1 MVKKTKVRALQ
12 GLVVVAVTA
21 GLVVGTTYLLQ
32 ESDRPEQQPVPEA
45 TPAKPDQDGARVRQ
59 NLLTSS
65 SQKLNLTPV
74 RGVWG
79 VLMERGYAK
88 GIATVVALTDGTAN
102 MYISTG
108 GSVSGGRAYAPARTA
123 AQALCQQAAESLAE
137 LQPTKDF
144 PAPAKGAVRFY
155 VLTDGGVRTV
165 EHDLLNAH
173 RDAGEDKLAPLF
185 AAGDALLDALKAATS
200 KGYIR

>member
-12 GLVVVAVTA
+12 GLLVVVVTA
-21 GLVVGTTYLLQ
+21 GLVVGTTYLLEQ
-32 ESDRPEQQPVPEA
+32 SDRSDQHVPEA
-45 TPAKPDQDGARVRQ
+45 TPVSPAQDASKVRQ

-65 SQKLNLTPV
+65 AQKLGLTPV
-74 RGVWG
+74 RCVWG

-88 GIATVVALTDGTAN
+88 GIATVVALTDGTAD

-108 GSVSGGRAYAPARTA
+108 GSVTGGRAYAPARTA
-123 AQALCQQAAESLAE
+123 AQALCQQAADALDE
-137 LQPTKDF
+137 LQPAKDF

-165 EHDLLNAH
+165 EHDLLNAR

-185 AAGDALLDALKAATS
+185 AAGDAVLDAIKAATS

>member
-12 GLVVVAVTA
+12 GLLVVVVTA
-21 GLVVGTTYLLQ
+21 GLVVGTTYLLEQ
-32 ESDRPEQQPVPEA
+32 SDRSDQHVPEA
-45 TPAKPDQDGARVRQ
+45 TPVSPAQDASKVRQ

-65 SQKLNLTPV
+65 AQKLGLTPV

-88 GIATVVALTDGTAN
+88 GIATVVALTDGTAD

-108 GSVSGGRAYAPARTA
+108 GSVTGGRAYAPARTA
-123 AQALCQQAAESLAE
+123 AQALCQQAADALDE
-137 LQPTKDF
+137 LQPAKDF

-165 EHDLLNAH
+165 EHDLLNAR

-185 AAGDALLDALKAATS
+185 AAGDAVLDAIKAATS